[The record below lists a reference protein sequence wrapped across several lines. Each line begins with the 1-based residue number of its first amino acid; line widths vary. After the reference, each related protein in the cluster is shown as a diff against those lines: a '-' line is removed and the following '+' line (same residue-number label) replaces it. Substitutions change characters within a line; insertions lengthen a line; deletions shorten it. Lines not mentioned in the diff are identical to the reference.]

1 MASSKPSGQVAR
13 DRPSASR
20 LRGQRCSS
28 PGPSGRAALALTGSR
43 DRPRSRL
50 SAVCYL
56 VEATGGGESPFVY
69 ESEAAPEVGAT
80 IFDRSEGV
88 VHSHAYAVRFIEPG
102 RDDYDGVI
110 KADWIGE
117 GWTAAS
123 RVPPLASTAVGPSLR
138 RDLRAKQACRG
149 RDHLGRIAKR
159 S

>member
-50 SAVCYL
+50 RAVRCL

-80 IFDRSEGV
+80 IFDRSEGI

-117 GWTAAS
+117 
-123 RVPPLASTAVGPSLR
+123 VGP
-138 RDLRAKQACRG
+138 AQAEYRP
-149 RDHLGRIAKR
+149 
-159 S
+159 